1 MATAISATGSVLCCA
16 PISKAVARQAQ
27 HLRDRGVP
35 PLAHTPRPTA
45 SVRTSRGIPHSRSK
59 LGSQL
64 SEGPSVSCNFHS
76 SSYSKTD
83 QYPCAAGSQ
92 VAGML
97 PTNFC
102 ATRSILA
109 VYRRI
114 AQLAGSGSIVIAVV
128 VKNQMLKEYA
138 QRSRTNPTMAPGRFL
153 GAMEVRSTLDTAHPK
168 KPRRRAILSTARSES
183 GRRASC
189 RRRR

>member
-1 MATAISATGSVLCCA
+1 MATTISATGSVLCCA

-35 PLAHTPRPTA
+35 PLAHIPRAQQPQSGRHGA
-45 SVRTSRGIPHSRSK
+45 FLIRGRSLAPNSPKARQCRSHSVAIQNR
-59 LGSQL
+59 
-64 SEGPSVSCNFHS
+64 SVSMRCRQS
-76 SSYSKTD
+76 SGGCCPRTLRYSID
-83 QYPCAAGSQ
+83 PCRVS
-92 VAGML
+92 
-97 PTNFC
+97 P
-102 ATRSILA
+102 
-109 VYRRI
+109 YRPVGR
-114 AQLAGSGSIVIAVV
+114 LWGIVIAVV

-153 GAMEVRSTLDTAHPK
+153 GAMEVLDARYSAPEEAPK
-168 KPRRRAILSTARSES
+168 ARHIIDGQTES